1 MILLSI
7 LLLMLNAL
15 GYTALPLWVI
25 LLPVIAEI
33 AILIFNIGLKIL
45 EAIFTLFGIGG
56 TKN

>member
-25 LLPVIAEI
+25 LLPVVAEI
-33 AILIFNIGLKIL
+33 IMLILSIGIKIL
-45 EAIFTLFGIGG
+45 EIVLRLFIGA
-56 TKN
+56 KND

>member
-33 AILIFNIGLKIL
+33 IMLIFSIGVKIL
-45 EAIFTLFGIGG
+45 EIVLRLFITGD
-56 TKN
+56 KK